1 MTQPPSAPP
10 GAPPAFPA
18 PRAEVPAGSP
28 APSPPVERPGRLGAL
43 SGCARRLRAAF
54 GTEPGR
60 LRLIGLA
67 LAGLLLLFGVTTYW
81 QLSDRAEAARTARET
96 SQPLSRNAADIYRY
110 LADANTTAASG
121 FLAGAD
127 EPRNVRNRYVRHIS
141 NASELLASAAGHGQG
156 SALSA
161 VLIARLNAELP
172 RYTGLVETARAND
185 RQRLPLGS
193 AYLRY
198 ADERMQD
205 TLLATAD
212 ELYRLE
218 TARYRA
224 DLAEARAWPWLS
236 IGLGVASVG
245 ALGWAQR
252 RHYLRTHRVLNPG
265 LVAATTAAGLLL
277 LWVAGGHLMASSSLE
292 EAESGPGRALTTLS
306 DARTEALLARGAE
319 NLTLVAR
326 GGDSTFDE
334 KYISSM
340 DRLLAP
346 PDDAR
351 AGLLLLALAQTEDES
366 RTAVKDAI
374 AAARV
379 WEHRHEEA
387 RRFEMEGDYNG
398 AIRQVIGNAGSTGES
413 FDRVNNKLSDAVDRQ
428 QRQFLDAAQSG
439 LNWLGVLPPAAVV
452 LVLLAAAG
460 TARGVA
466 RPLAEYR

>member
-1 MTQPPSAPP
+1 M
-10 GAPPAFPA
+10 
-18 PRAEVPAGSP
+18 
-28 APSPPVERPGRLGAL
+28 
-43 SGCARRLRAAF
+43 RRLRAAF

-81 QLSDRAEAARTARET
+81 QSADRAEAARTARET

-127 EPRNVRNRYVRHIS
+127 EPRSVRNRYVRHIA
-141 NASELLASAAGHGQG
+141 NASELLASAAGHGQD

-205 TLLATAD
+205 TLLASAD

-224 DLAEARAWPWLS
+224 DLAQARSWPWLS
-236 IGLGVASVG
+236 IGLGVACVG

-265 LVAATTAAGLLL
+265 LVAATTAAGVLL
-277 LWVAGGHLMASSSLE
+277 LWVAGGHLMASSALQ

-306 DARTEALLARGAE
+306 DARTEALLARGSE

-334 KYISSM
+334 EYISSM

-346 PDDAR
+346 PDRAR
-351 AGLLLLALAQTEDES
+351 AGLLLLALAQTEGES
-366 RTAVKDAI
+366 RTAVKEAI
-374 AAARV
+374 GAARV

-387 RRFEMEGDYNG
+387 RRFEMEGDYDG

-413 FDRVNNKLSDAVDRQ
+413 FDRVNNKLTDAVDRQ
-428 QRQFLDAAQSG
+428 QRLFLDAAQSG
-439 LNWLGVLPPAAVV
+439 LNWLGAMPPAAVV